1 MPAFADSIQDY
12 RSLDALQR
20 LLRMAIAHPLPPII
34 VFVVG
39 NEPFELKLL
48 RVLGLPLRHDRR
60 PCMAIRHGMLLVV
73 PL

>member
-1 MPAFADSIQDY
+1 
-12 RSLDALQR
+12 
-20 LLRMAIAHPLPPII
+20 MAIAHPLPPII

-60 PCMAIRHGMLLVV
+60 PCMAIRHGVLLVV
-73 PL
+73 PF